1 MEMILIKTFMY
12 PHEAHLAKG
21 KLEAQDIACELRDEL
36 TVQINNF
43 YSNAI
48 GGVKLLVSEVA
59 VEQAIEILEADYS
72 SDLEIDKVSYPNI
85 KACSFCGSSNVSD
98 SFITGNWA
106 LLSTLLM
113 GFPLP
118 FVKMKAKCFGCGE
131 EF

>member
-1 MEMILIKTFMY
+1 MY

-21 KLEAQDIACELRDEL
+21 KLEAQDISCELRDEL
-36 TVQINNF
+36 TAQINNF

-48 GGVKLLVSEVA
+48 GGVKLLVPEVA
-59 VEQAIEILEADYS
+59 VEHAIKILETDYS
-72 SDLEIDKVSYPNI
+72 SDLEIDEGNDPNI
-85 KACSFCGSSNVSD
+85 KACNFCGSSNVSD
-98 SFITGNWA
+98 PRITGNWA

-118 FVKMKAKCFGCGE
+118 FVKMKAKCFGCSE